1 MTTARTIRTRFT
13 RPALRGALALA
24 AGAGILLTPAVAQAA
39 PASAATAVTAQSAA
53 AQTAVNTAMAQLGDP
68 YAWAGAGPNS
78 FDCSGL
84 TQFAWK
90 AAGVA
95 LPHSAAAQA
104 GLGTPVSRANL
115 LPGDLVF
122 FYGTGHVGIYIG
134 NNQVVHAPTAGD
146 VVKVTNV
153 DAFHGYSS
161 ARRVG

>member
-1 MTTARTIRTRFT
+1 MTTARTTLARFT

-24 AGAGILLTPAVAQAA
+24 AGAGLLLTPAVAQAA
-39 PASAATAVTAQSAA
+39 PASAAVVASSGGAQA
-53 AQTAVNTAMAQLGDP
+53 AVNTAMAQLGDP
-68 YAWAGAGPNS
+68 YAWAGAGPNA

-90 AAGVA
+90 AAGVN
-95 LPHSAAAQA
+95 LPHSSAAQSRM
-104 GLGTPVSRANL
+104 GTPVNRADL
-115 LPGDLVF
+115 RPGDLVF

-134 NNQVVHAPTAGD
+134 NNQVVHAPTTGD